1 MCYIVLSEVD
11 NTKVKEDLLLVQE
24 CGSPGSERR
33 HVNRLTD
40 PGQQHAVEGDL
51 G

>member
-11 NTKVKEDLLLVQE
+11 NAKVKEDVLLVQE
-24 CGSPGSERR
+24 CGSPGSSERR

-40 PGQQHAVEGDL
+40 PGQ
-51 G
+51 